1 MRGEAY
7 IVKQLLQ
14 KAKDSALL
22 AIEYYNK
29 PAVSFKS
36 EGFIVMMCIAW
47 TSFFHAYFLKN
58 KIKPWYRKTEKG
70 KRPRFDYVIED
81 LPNGQKIKDK
91 KWWDLKKCIKEFF
104 KNNHDR
110 IAVQKNIEFLSGI
123 RNLIVHRNLPELDAS
138 IFSECQASV
147 LNFNNF
153 LEIFFGGKHKI
164 DFFLSFSIQLFQ
176 NPKNF
181 LEASKNELKKK
192 NATEVINYIKGFRS
206 SLSFD
211 ILESHEYSFKAV
223 LIKVKNHESKD
234 ALALRFIN
242 EKDLT
247 EEQKENLKNIGIV
260 ITKEKKVDSIPENF
274 SLSYYHLVDNLKKE
288 IPDLMINNQFHQIKK
303 NIISKKPNLKHTR
316 RLDPNNPKSPK
327 KDYYDPKIIQEF
339 KEAYSFIKPADSKPN
354 RGIGG

>member
-36 EGFIVMMCIAW
+36 EGFIVMICIAW
-47 TSFFHAYFLKN
+47 TAFFHAYFLKN

-70 KRPRFDYVIED
+70 KKPRFDFITEE
-81 LPNGQKIKDK
+81 LPNGHKIKNK
-91 KWWDLKKCIKEFF
+91 KWWDLKKCVKEFF
-104 KNNHDR
+104 KNKQSEVP
-110 IAVQKNIEFLSGI
+110 VQKNIEFLSGI

-138 IFSECQASV
+138 MFAECQASV
-147 LNFNNF
+147 INFNNY
-153 LEIFFGGKHKI
+153 LERYFGEKHKI
-164 DFFLSFSIQLFQ
+164 DVFLSFSIQLFQ

-192 NATEVINYIKGFRS
+192 NAMEIVEYIKSFRS
-206 SLSFD
+206 TLTTD
-211 ILESHEYSFKAV
+211 ILEASEYSFKAV
-223 LIKVKNHESKD
+223 LIKVKSHESKD

-247 EEQKENLKNIGIV
+247 DEQRESLKNVGIV
-260 ITKEKKVDSIPENF
+260 LVKEKVKEIDGVPETYSLDYTNLIKELKKAIP
-274 SLSYYHLVDNLKKE
+274 SLKLNEQFHKIKKE
-288 IPDLMINNQFHQIKK
+288 I
-303 NIISKKPNLKHTR
+303 ISKHPNLKHTR
-316 RLDPNNPKSPK
+316 KLDPNNPKSAK
-327 KDYYDPKIIQEF
+327 KDYYDPKIIDFF
-339 KEAYSFIKPADSKPN
+339 KEYYNGNK
-354 RGIGG
+354 